1 MELTKYILE
10 DVFQVARQV
19 KAGGITLT
27 EGRTGLA
34 RAHGFNQNSATMTL
48 RSLIHLHRGERYRRA
63 LTIGAT
69 DYFLTRIREEDGE
82 AGLQTALRGLSAH
95 IDYRVSTGV
104 NVPGLQTVLAKH
116 SK

>member
-1 MELTKYILE
+1 MELTKDILE
-10 DVFQVARQV
+10 DVFQIARQV
-19 KAGGITLT
+19 KAGDITLT
-27 EGRTGLA
+27 KGKADLV

-69 DYFLTRIREEDGE
+69 DYFLSRIREEDGE

-95 IDYRVSTGV
+95 IDYRGSTGV
-104 NVPGLQTVLAKH
+104 NVPGLQTVLAKY